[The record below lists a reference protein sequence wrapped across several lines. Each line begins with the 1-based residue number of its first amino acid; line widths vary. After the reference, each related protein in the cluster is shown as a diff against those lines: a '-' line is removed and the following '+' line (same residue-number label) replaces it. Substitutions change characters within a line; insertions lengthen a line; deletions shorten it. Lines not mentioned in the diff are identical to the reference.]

1 MDGMG
6 YGNGFVMF
14 RGSTMAIDYRWA
26 VVECCM
32 SLGVG
37 TSHMPVLLAPIPSI
51 GEQKQSARGA
61 VLIVMSKNEL
71 FGWAFYSTK
80 GRNKLTVEHQPVTMF
95 CLDRYIILGT
105 WKIAQKAAADTVDG
119 GNQANNLGC
128 IYKPCKY
135 WGRKNYQPQLVSLPD
150 FWTINGGC
158 CISRG
163 SQFL

>member
-1 MDGMG
+1 MVWGMAMALSCSEDQRWQLTTDGQLWS
-6 YGNGFVMF
+6 V
-14 RGSTMAIDYRWA
+14 A
-26 VVECCM
+26 CH
-32 SLGVG
+32 LGVG

-51 GEQKQSARGA
+51 GEQKQSTRGA

-105 WKIAQKAAADTVDG
+105 WKIAQKAVADTVDG

-128 IYKPCKY
+128 NYKPCIILGKKKTTNLN
-135 WGRKNYQPQLVSLPD
+135 WWVCRISEAS
-150 FWTINGGC
+150 TGC
-158 CISRG
+158 CISQG
-163 SQFL
+163 AQFL